1 MIDFERLRRD
11 LAEDR
16 YAGSFAGMPARIIEA
31 WEIEDASEEELLN
44 MAETD
49 GIDLSEYEL

>member
-16 YAGSFAGMPARIIEA
+16 YAGSFAGMPAMIIEA

>member
-1 MIDFERLRRD
+1 MIDFVRLRQD

-16 YAGSFAGMPARIIEA
+16 YAGFFAGMPAMIMEA
-31 WEIEDASEEELLN
+31 WEIEDASEDELLN
-44 MAETD
+44 MAEAE

>member
-11 LAEDR
+11 LAEGR
-16 YAGSFAGMPARIIEA
+16 YAGSFAGMPAMIIEA

>member
-16 YAGSFAGMPARIIEA
+16 YAGSFAGMPALIIEA